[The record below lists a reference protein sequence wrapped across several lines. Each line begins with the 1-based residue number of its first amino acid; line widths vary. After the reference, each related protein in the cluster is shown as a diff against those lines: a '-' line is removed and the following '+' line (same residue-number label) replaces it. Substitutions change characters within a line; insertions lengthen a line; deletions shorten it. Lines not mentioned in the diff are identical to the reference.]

1 LTHSGGTVTVCNVTR
16 RNIDKGSLTD
26 LQQAILKVLWDQKRA
41 TADEIRSALEWKQP
55 LTDSSVRT
63 LLRRL
68 ESRGYL
74 THHLDGKTFVYEAVL
89 PPARMAA
96 RAIRHIIDRFWA
108 GSTEAFLVGMVDEEI
123 VSRDELSRLAKR
135 TKRRK

>member
-1 LTHSGGTVTVCNVTR
+1 MTK
-16 RNIDKGSLTD
+16 RNNDRAALTD
-26 LQQAILKVLWDQKRA
+26 LQQAILKVLWDRERA
-41 TADEIRSALEWKQP
+41 TADEVRSALGAKHP

-68 ESRGYL
+68 EARGYL

-96 RAIRHIIDRFWA
+96 RAVRHIIDRFWA
-108 GSTEAFLVGMVDEEI
+108 GSTEAFLVGMVDEEV
-123 VSRDELSRLAKR
+123 VSPEELKRLAKR
-135 TKRRK
+135 TQRGK